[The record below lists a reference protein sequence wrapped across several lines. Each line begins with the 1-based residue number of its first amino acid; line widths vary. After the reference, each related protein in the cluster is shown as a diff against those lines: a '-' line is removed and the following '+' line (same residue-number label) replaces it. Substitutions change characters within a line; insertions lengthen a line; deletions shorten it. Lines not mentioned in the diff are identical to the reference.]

1 MTDPRLPRYQ
11 QIRDQIA
18 RAIAQREWGPG
29 EAIPTENELAKAHG
43 VAIGTVRKAI
53 DLLVSESLVE
63 RVHGKGTF
71 VRRPTFS
78 NSLFR
83 FFRYFSDDGE
93 TLMPGGLIQD
103 RKQVIPPEEV
113 RKALSLRAN
122 QEAIQM
128 RRLRTLGHKVVLVED
143 IWLPADKFPGFLDLD
158 TTSLEPLLYPAY
170 ETLYNVLIVRAEE
183 TLSVSL
189 ANSTMAKTL
198 GLHEGAPLMVIE
210 RCAFDQDGRPVEWR
224 RSHGPAM
231 GFQYKVEVR

>member
-189 ANSTMAKTL
+189 A
-198 GLHEGAPLMVIE
+198 
-210 RCAFDQDGRPVEWR
+210 
-224 RSHGPAM
+224 
-231 GFQYKVEVR
+231 